1 MGAGESSSG
10 GGEEALQ
17 VEGRSVGAPAHAR
30 PSPHESAAVR
40 STDGSEARG
49 GLAVTQARGGG
60 DLGEALGARGRVLYS
75 GALPEPGKE
84 LGRGPAGS
92 RSLRS
97 LGCRYFQ
104 KAKARR

>member
-1 MGAGESSSG
+1 MGPGESSSG

-60 DLGEALGARGRVLYS
+60 DLGEAWGPGGGSYTQ
-75 GALPEPGKE
+75 EPCLS
-84 LGRGPAGS
+84 LGRSWGGVQQEA
-92 RSLRS
+92 
-97 LGCRYFQ
+97 
-104 KAKARR
+104 AV